1 MSAHGRSEA
10 LIPKPSKGEGT
21 SVSAHGRSEAL
32 IPKPFK
38 GEGAPMSAQGRSEA
52 LSPGARSAKSI
63 RVSKRPYDVVL
74 YGASGFVGRQTVA
87 YFAQHGGGLRW
98 ALAGRN
104 EGKLKQARAAAGPGA
119 AKAGLIVAEAAD
131 AEALGALAAQS
142 KVVASTAGPFALY
155 GSALVA
161 ACVAHGTHYCDITGE
176 TPWVR
181 GVIDRHHEQAAADST
196 RIVPC
201 CGFDSVPSDIGALL
215 VADAVKRESGQRCV
229 RIKACHSIRGGLNGG
244 TLASLLNIAEAGAL
258 DQLADLFLL
267 NPEGSAPADRS
278 AHADPLAPRHD
289 GDLDAWLAPFVMAA
303 INTRIVRRSVALAGA
318 RSAYAP
324 GMVYQEFLRTGRGP
338 LGAALAAGMAG
349 GIGVG
354 IVGMRSGAWRVAM
367 RKLLPAP
374 GQGPS
379 ERAMDNG
386 SFRCELIGES
396 ENGTQVHGCIAGR
409 GDPGNRATTLFVCEA
424 AMALAGDVRKLPGGA
439 SRGGVLTPATA
450 LGLPYA
456 RRLAAAGITALPLPA

>member
-1 MSAHGRSEA
+1 
-10 LIPKPSKGEGT
+10 
-21 SVSAHGRSEAL
+21 VSAHGRAEAL
-32 IPKPFK
+32 
-38 GEGAPMSAQGRSEA
+38 R
-52 LSPGARSAKSI
+52 PGARSAKAGPG
-63 RVSKRPYDVVL
+63 RKRRYDVVL

-87 YFAQHGGGLRW
+87 YFAQHAGGLRW

-104 EGKLKQARAAAGPGA
+104 ARKLEQARGDAN
-119 AKAGLIVAEAAD
+119 AGLIVADAAD
-131 AEALGALAAQS
+131 DDALAAVAAQTR
-142 KVVASTAGPFALY
+142 VVLSTAGPFALH

-161 ACVAHGTHYCDITGE
+161 ACVEHGTHYCDITGE

-181 GVIDRHHEQAAADST
+181 AMIDRHHARAAAQGT

-215 VADAVKRESGQRCV
+215 VADAVKHESGERCV

-258 DQLADLFLL
+258 DRLGDPFLL
-267 NPEGSAPADRS
+267 NPEGPWPADRG

-289 GDLDAWLAPFVMAA
+289 SDFDAWLAPFVMAA
-303 INTRIVRRSVALAGA
+303 INTRIVRRSVALTPSRG
-318 RSAYAP
+318 SPYAP
-324 GMVYQEFLRTGRGP
+324 GLVYQEFLRTGRGP

-354 IVGMRSGAWRVAM
+354 IVGMRSSVWRAAM

-374 GQGPS
+374 GEGPS

-386 SFRCELIGES
+386 SFACELIGES
-396 ENGTQVHGCIAGR
+396 ENGTQVRGRIAGR
-409 GDPGNRATTLFVCEA
+409 GDPGNRATTLFACEA
-424 AMALAGDVRKLPGGA
+424 AMALAGDARKLPGGA
-439 SRGGVLTPATA
+439 KRGGVLTPATA

-456 RRLAAAGITALPLPA
+456 KRLAAAGMTVEPLPD

>member
-1 MSAHGRSEA
+1 MTNA
-10 LIPKPSKGEGT
+10 
-21 SVSAHGRSEAL
+21 
-32 IPKPFK
+32 
-38 GEGAPMSAQGRSEA
+38 
-52 LSPGARSAKSI
+52 I
-63 RVSKRPYDVVL
+63 RRYDVVL

-87 YFAQHGGGLRW
+87 YFAQHAGGLRW
-98 ALAGRN
+98 AVAGRN
-104 EGKLKQARAAAGPGA
+104 AAKLEAARGA
-119 AKAGLIVAEAAD
+119 AKAGLIVAD
-131 AEALGALAAQS
+131 ANDDDALAALAAQT

-161 ACVAHGTHYCDITGE
+161 ACARHGTHYCDITGE

-181 GVIDRHHEQAAADST
+181 ELIDRHHDEAAARGT

-215 VADAVKRESGQRCV
+215 VATEVRRASGKPCV

-244 TLASLLNIAEAGAL
+244 TLASLLNIAESGAL
-258 DQLADLFLL
+258 GQLADTFLL
-267 NPEGSAPADRS
+267 NPEDSAPADRG
-278 AHADPLAPRHD
+278 AHADALAPRHD
-289 GDLDAWLAPFVMAA
+289 GDFDAWLAPFVMAA
-303 INTRIVRRSVALAGA
+303 INTRVVRRSVALAPRRG
-318 RSAYAP
+318 SPYAAD
-324 GMVYQEFLRTGRGP
+324 MLYQEYLRTGRGAI
-338 LGAALAAGMAG
+338 GAALATAMAG

-354 IVGMRSGAWRVAM
+354 VVGMRSGAWRAAM

-374 GQGPS
+374 GRGPS
-379 ERAMDNG
+379 ERSMDNG

-396 ENGTQVHGCIAGR
+396 ADGPQVRGRIAAR

-450 LGLPYA
+450 LGLRYA
-456 RRLAAAGITALPLPA
+456 QRLANAGLTVEPLAQ

>member
-1 MSAHGRSEA
+1 MTR
-10 LIPKPSKGEGT
+10 
-21 SVSAHGRSEAL
+21 
-32 IPKPFK
+32 
-38 GEGAPMSAQGRSEA
+38 
-52 LSPGARSAKSI
+52 
-63 RVSKRPYDVVL
+63 RPYDVVL

-87 YFAQHGGGLRW
+87 YFAQHAGKLRW

-104 EGKLKQARAAAGPGA
+104 EAKLCEARDAAGAGA
-119 AKAGLIVAEAAD
+119 AKAGIVIADAAD
-131 AEALGALAAQS
+131 DDALAALAAQT

-161 ACVAHGTHYCDITGE
+161 ACVEHGTHYCDITGE

-181 GVIDRHHEQAAADST
+181 AMIDRHHEQAAEQGT

-215 VADAVKRESGQRCV
+215 IATEVRRASGQTCV

-258 DQLADLFLL
+258 DQLADSFLL
-267 NPEGSAPADRS
+267 NPPGPLPADRA

-289 GDLDAWLAPFVMAA
+289 SDFKAWLAPFVMAA
-303 INTRIVRRSVALAGA
+303 INTRIVRRSAALTPRRG
-318 RSAYAP
+318 SPYAP
-324 GMVYQEFLRTGRGP
+324 GMVYQEYLRTGRGP
-338 LGAALAAGMAG
+338 IGAAVATGMAG

-354 IVGMRSGAWRVAM
+354 IVGMRVGAWRAAL

-396 ENGTQVHGCIAGR
+396 ADGTPVRGCIAGR

-424 AMALAGDVRKLPGGA
+424 AMALAGDTSKLPGGA
-439 SRGGVLTPATA
+439 KRGGVLTPASA

-456 RRLAAAGITALPLPA
+456 RRLATAGMTVEPLPD

>member
-1 MSAHGRSEA
+1 V
-10 LIPKPSKGEGT
+10 IK
-21 SVSAHGRSEAL
+21 
-32 IPKPFK
+32 
-38 GEGAPMSAQGRSEA
+38 
-52 LSPGARSAKSI
+52 AK
-63 RVSKRPYDVVL
+63 RAYDVVL

-87 YFAQHGGGLRW
+87 CFAQHAGRLRW

-104 EGKLKQARAAAGPGA
+104 ARKLEQARGDAN
-119 AKAGLIVAEAAD
+119 AGLIVADAAD
-131 AEALGALAAQS
+131 DKALAALAAQT
-142 KVVASTAGPFALY
+142 KVVLSTAGPFALY

-161 ACVAHGTHYCDITGE
+161 ACAEHGTHYCDITGE

-181 GVIDRHHEQAAADST
+181 EMIDRHHEQATASGT

-215 VADAVKRESGQRCV
+215 VADAVKRESGERCV

-258 DQLADLFLL
+258 DELADPFLL
-267 NPEGSAPADRS
+267 NPEGSAPTDLR

-289 GDLDAWLAPFVMAA
+289 SDFDAWLAPFVMAA

-324 GMVYQEFLRTGRGP
+324 GMVYQEYLRTGRGP

-354 IVGMRSGAWRVAM
+354 VVGMRSGVWRAAM
-367 RKLLPAP
+367 RKVLPSP
-374 GQGPS
+374 GEGPS

-386 SFRCELIGES
+386 SLRCELIGES
-396 ENGTQVHGCIAGR
+396 ENGTQVRGCIAGR

-439 SRGGVLTPATA
+439 KRGGVLTPASA
-450 LGLPYA
+450 LGVPYA
-456 RRLAAAGITALPLPA
+456 RRLAAAGMTVEPLPPLTAHST